1 MIEKESTQVKATLK
15 ESTTASLSG
24 KSSPDDVLKNLD
36 VMLNKM
42 RGLKRKLSACADEEE
57 RLYRQLDART
67 AHLAELNDM
76 HTVDDVRYQPWSR
89 KRLDRLMVDYMLRH
103 GYSDSASAMAE
114 HKGMQDLV
122 DIQTFTSMNRI
133 RKALESGSVTEA
145 LAWCQENKKELRKM
159 DSDLEFKL
167 RYQQFVELIRSQETA
182 RKLEAIAHA
191 KKYLLPYRDT
201 HPDEVS
207 AICGLLVY
215 PPTYNFDSGTGRPNP
230 SKRGIFPLQ
239 TSPNYDDNGPLHQVI
254 AICPPR
260 YTSIYSQIRWQ
271 ELADSFVASHN
282 ALLSLPSSPLL
293 HIALNSGLSAL
304 KTPACHSN
312 VQHSTAAGYNT
323 GNKNTTVCPICSME
337 LNELAKAVPYA
348 HHSKSHVEH
357 DLYVLPNDRVYGK
370 ARLEEYAKKSG
381 LPETLVKDLVTGD
394 VYPWDELKKV
404 FIT

>member
-1 MIEKESTQVKATLK
+1 
-15 ESTTASLSG
+15 
-24 KSSPDDVLKNLD
+24 
-36 VMLNKM
+36 MLNKM

-89 KRLDRLMVDYMLRH
+89 ERLDRLMVDYMLRH
-103 GYSDSASAMAE
+103 GYSESAAAMAE
-114 HKGMQDLV
+114 TKGMQDLV
-122 DIQTFTSMNRI
+122 DMETFKSMNRI
-133 RKALESGSVTEA
+133 RKALENGSVTEA

-167 RYQQFVELIRSQETA
+167 RYQQFVELIRSQDTA
-182 RKLEAIAHA
+182 RKLEAIVHA

-215 PPTYNFDSGTGRPNP
+215 APTYNLDPATGQANP
-230 SKRGIFPLQ
+230 SKRGMFPLQ
-239 TSPNYDDNGPLHQVI
+239 TAPNFDDNGPLHQ
-254 AICPPR
+254 ALSICPPR
-260 YTSIYSQIRWQ
+260 YTSIYSQVRWQ

-381 LPETLVKDLVTGD
+381 LPESLVKDLVTGD
-394 VYPWDELKKV
+394 VYPWEDLKKV

>member
-1 MIEKESTQVKATLK
+1 
-15 ESTTASLSG
+15 
-24 KSSPDDVLKNLD
+24 
-36 VMLNKM
+36 MLNKM

-67 AHLAELNDM
+67 AHLAELNDI

-103 GYSDSASAMAE
+103 GYSDSAEAMSE
-114 HKGMQDLV
+114 QKGMQDLV
-122 DIQTFTSMNRI
+122 DIETFKSMNRI
-133 RKALESGSVTEA
+133 RKALENGSVAEA

-159 DSDLEFKL
+159 DSDLEFNL
-167 RYQQFVELIRSQETA
+167 RYQQFIELIRTQDTP

-207 AICGLLVY
+207 TICGLLAY
-215 PPTYNFDSGTGRPNP
+215 PPIYNFDSGTGRPNP
-230 SKRGIFPLQ
+230 SKAGIFPLQ
-239 TSPNYDDNGPLHQVI
+239 LGPNYDNNGSLYPLLTV
-254 AICPPR
+254 CPPR
-260 YTSIYSQIRWQ
+260 YTNIYSQTRWQ
-271 ELADSFVASHN
+271 ELADSFVAAHN
-282 ALLSLPSSPLL
+282 ELLSLPSSPLL
-293 HIALNSGLSAL
+293 HIALNAGLSAL

-370 ARLEEYAKKSG
+370 ARLLEYAKKNG
-381 LPETLVKDLVTGD
+381 LPDSLVKDLVTGD
-394 VYPWDELKKV
+394 VFPWDELKKV